1 MILKQEQTEIKTLGI
16 DESGTFTFGKAHQG
30 KVFRI
35 ISKSFYSDP
44 IGSIVRELSN
54 NAWDSYI
61 GTNRTPKVQIEYKD
75 DYMYFIDEGTGMSKK
90 FILNE
95 YTEIGFSTKE
105 EDSVAIGCFGLGN
118 INNCPS

>member
-16 DESGTFTFGKAHQG
+16 DEKSYFTFDSSHHG

-61 GTNRTPKVQIEYKD
+61 GTDKTPRVQIEYKD
-75 DYMYFIDEGTGMSKK
+75 DYLYFIDEGTGMSKD
-90 FILNE
+90 FMLNE
-95 YTEIGFSTKE
+95 YIQIGHSTKE
-105 EDSVAIGCFGLGN
+105 ENSVAIGCFGLGN
-118 INNCPS
+118 INNCPF